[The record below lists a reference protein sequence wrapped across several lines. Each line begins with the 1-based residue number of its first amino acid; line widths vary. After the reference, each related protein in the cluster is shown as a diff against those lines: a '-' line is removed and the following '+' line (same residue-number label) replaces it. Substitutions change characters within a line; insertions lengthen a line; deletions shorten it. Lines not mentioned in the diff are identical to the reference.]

1 MAEERKFTDQE
12 LARRAKLD
20 KYRELGVDRIMY
32 RTQPYLYEK
41 DVIKPWALLSFRF
54 TKEIG
59 RVAELSVIANNF
71 TNTKKWHTNP
81 HSLAKTQ
88 LYPDMY
94 FGAELKLK
102 L

>member
-1 MAEERKFTDQE
+1 M
-12 LARRAKLD
+12 
-20 KYRELGVDRIMY
+20 
-32 RTQPYLYEK
+32 
-41 DVIKPWALLSFRF
+41 LSFRF

-94 FGAELKLK
+94 FGAELNLK

>member
-1 MAEERKFTDQE
+1 MGYY
-12 LARRAKLD
+12 D
-20 KYRELGVDRIMY
+20 KQGHYTAWSQADADDADKSRIMY

>member
-1 MAEERKFTDQE
+1 MEPGRC
-12 LARRAKLD
+12 RRCGQIAHHVPHTTLLV
-20 KYRELGVDRIMY
+20 R
-32 RTQPYLYEK
+32 K